1 MCMLGVG
8 WGRGG
13 LNTADSRVVVLN
25 DIADRLDGSGV
36 RVGAV
41 RVRVMCGV
49 CVCVCACVRARVHA
63 CV

>member
-1 MCMLGVG
+1 MLGAG

-13 LNTADSRVVVLN
+13 LNTADSRVIVLN

-41 RVRVMCGV
+41 RVHVMQRG
-49 CVCVCACVRARVHA
+49 R
-63 CV
+63 